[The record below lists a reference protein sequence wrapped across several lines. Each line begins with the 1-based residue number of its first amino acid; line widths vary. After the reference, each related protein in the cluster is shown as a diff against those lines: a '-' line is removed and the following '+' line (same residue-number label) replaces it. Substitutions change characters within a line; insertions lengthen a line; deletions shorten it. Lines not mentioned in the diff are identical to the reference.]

1 MENNK
6 DLKVSTE
13 DKELHPNLEGEITE
27 TKEEEISKY
36 TILTCKFVIILFIFT
51 TVFIILS
58 YIRPDNIHI
67 LVGFLIKLRVIPYL
81 FGLVLFYLIITSRF
95 SKSETQ
101 DDVTLVM
108 LKMLFWRCVIIFAN
122 IQFILHL
129 FKTINY

>member
-36 TILTCKFVIILFIFT
+36 AILTCKFVIILFIFT